1 METLKI
7 EILNPK
13 ARNLLK
19 ELADLN
25 VIKITKE
32 KNTTDFSALLKKMR
46 TNKVEISLDDITSE
60 VEQVRKARYEK

>member
-13 ARNLLK
+13 AKNLLK

-25 VIKITKE
+25 FIKITKE
-32 KNTTDFSALLKKMR
+32 KSTTDFSSLLKKLR
-46 TNKVEISLDDITSE
+46 NKKCEISLDEISSE
-60 VEQVRKARYEK
+60 VEQVRKARHEK